1 MKRLLL
7 ITTLIVSGI
16 LTPVTANG
24 VFDEQKE
31 LATARLELK
40 GIGTA
45 RFMTIDLYRAA
56 LYLAPEQSAHQW
68 HLEVPRQLEISYH
81 KPIKSRHFAKA
92 TDMLLERS
100 LSSRE
105 YRELEPKIRELLALY
120 RDVKPGDRYTLTYLP
135 DRGTELALN
144 GESLGQIVGDDFSR
158 AVFGIWLGEDS
169 ISPSLRYQLLG
180 KKR

>member
-1 MKRLLL
+1 
-7 ITTLIVSGI
+7 
-16 LTPVTANG
+16 
-24 VFDEQKE
+24 
-31 LATARLELK
+31 
-40 GIGTA
+40 
-45 RFMTIDLYRAA
+45 
-56 LYLAPEQSAHQW
+56 
-68 HLEVPRQLEISYH
+68 
-81 KPIKSRHFAKA
+81 
-92 TDMLLERS
+92 MLLERS

-120 RDVKPGDRYTLTYLP
+120 RDVKPGDRDTLTYLP